1 MKKDIIRV
9 TQKIDIV
16 EEDFNTLKKEIYF
29 SRVEDIRADS
39 ILITPPFRKGSY
51 LPPRTGRIITA
62 RVVFEKVPYLFE
74 SSLLRYISEQIPLWE
89 LSLPQN
95 IKKIQMREDVRL
107 DLGLPIKL
115 TLQNDPEGGKTLKAL
130 LKDLSA
136 GGMQVILTQPLPV
149 GTKLNLW
156 VQLSDDF
163 IFEPKGTIVRLT
175 PPLPPLD
182 KYSAGIQFDEV
193 DAATRQR
200 IVRYIF
206 GKQAEMRIKE
216 KKWFE

>member
-1 MKKDIIRV
+1 MKKDILRV

-16 EEDFNTLKKEIYF
+16 EEDFNTLKKEVYF
-29 SRVEDIRADS
+29 SRVEDIREDS
-39 ILITPPFRKGSY
+39 LLITPPFRKGCY
-51 LPPRTGRIITA
+51 LPPRTGRILTA

-89 LSLPQN
+89 LSLPQK

-107 DLGLPIKL
+107 DIGLPIML
-115 TLQNDPEGGKTLKAL
+115 TLQNDPEDGQTMKAL

-136 GGMQVILTQPLPV
+136 GGMQVVLPRLLPV
-149 GTKLNLW
+149 GTKLKLS
-156 VQLSDDF
+156 VQLCDDF

-175 PPLPPLD
+175 SPLPPLD
-182 KYSAGIQFDEV
+182 KNLAGVQFDDV
-193 DAATRQR
+193 DAATRQK

-206 GKQAEMRIKE
+206 GKQAEMRMKE

>member
-1 MKKDIIRV
+1 MKKDILRV

-16 EEDFNTLKKEIYF
+16 EEDFNTLKKEVYF
-29 SRVEDIRADS
+29 SRVEDLRADS
-39 ILITPPFRKGSY
+39 LLITPPFRKGFY
-51 LPPRTGRIITA
+51 LPPRTGRILTA

-107 DLGLPIKL
+107 DLGLPMML
-115 TLQNDPEGGKTLKAL
+115 TLQNDPEDGKTLKAL

-136 GGMQVILTQPLPV
+136 GGMQIVLPRLFPV
-149 GTKLNLW
+149 GTKLKLS
-156 VQLSDDF
+156 VQLGDDF

-182 KYSAGIQFDEV
+182 KYLAGIRFDEV
-193 DAATRQR
+193 DAATKQK
-200 IVRYIF
+200 IIRYIF
-206 GKQAEMRIKE
+206 GKQAEMRMKE